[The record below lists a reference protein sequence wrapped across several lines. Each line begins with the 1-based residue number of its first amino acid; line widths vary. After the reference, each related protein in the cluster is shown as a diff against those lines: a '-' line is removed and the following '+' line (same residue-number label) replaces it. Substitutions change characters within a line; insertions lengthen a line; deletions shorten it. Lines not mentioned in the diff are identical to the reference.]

1 MLFLWN
7 SCLLASQILW
17 IKRKRKKKRVEI
29 QFPLYLLD
37 ITSSYLL
44 TIHDVFGHHQFV
56 IISSCKFYYW
66 ETGYFKVIQF
76 SALSLEKCNK
86 WRYTQE
92 QVFRILTTTGNIRG
106 CVCAKSLQSCL
117 NFGKMFNSVSCS
129 KQTHL
134 SQV

>member
-1 MLFLWN
+1 MKQLSFGI
-7 SCLLASQILW
+7 SDFVDQ
-17 IKRKRKKKRVEI
+17 KKKKKKKTVEI
-29 QFPLYLLD
+29 QFPLSLLE

-44 TIHDVFGHHQFV
+44 TIHDVFGHHQFA

-76 SALSLEKCNK
+76 LALSLEKCNK

-92 QVFRILTTTGNIRG
+92 QVFRILITTGNTEG
-106 CVCAKSLQSCL
+106 GVCTKSLQSCL
-117 NFGKMFNSVSCS
+117 NFGKMFNSVSCG